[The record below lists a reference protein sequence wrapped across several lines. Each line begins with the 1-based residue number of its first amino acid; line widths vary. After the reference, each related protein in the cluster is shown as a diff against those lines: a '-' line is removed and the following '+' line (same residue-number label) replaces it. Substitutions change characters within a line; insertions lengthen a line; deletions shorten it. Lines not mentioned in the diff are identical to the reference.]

1 MFVLKKIISAFL
13 VPLPLACVLLVVG
26 LALLWFSK
34 RQKAGKIVATVGLG
48 VLLLGSY
55 DGLAHL
61 TLRPLESGYQPLYP
75 RARLEEATSKKGR
88 HPRWIVVLGGGNHED
103 PRAPPTEQLGAAA
116 LARLAEGVRL
126 YRELPGSKLVLSGG
140 VGNRVKHAD
149 LLGAAA
155 RVFGVPEQDIVLERS
170 TWDTEQEA
178 HNIAPRLG
186 KDDFILVTS
195 AFHMPRA
202 LGLYRREGLDPIP
215 AATAHL
221 TYDTPGF
228 TAYDL
233 LPSPGAMGLMH
244 TALHEYLGVLWSK
257 ARGKM

>member
-1 MFVLKKIISAFL
+1 
-13 VPLPLACVLLVVG
+13 VLLTVG

-48 VLLLGSY
+48 VLLLCSY
-55 DGLAHL
+55 DGLARL
-61 TLRPLESGYQPLYP
+61 ALLPLEGGYQPLYP
-75 RARLEEATSKKGR
+75 RARLDGATVDKGPDGR
-88 HPRWIVVLGGGNHED
+88 AGIVVLGGGNHED

-140 VGNRVKHAD
+140 VGIRVKHAD

-155 RVFGVPEQDIVLERS
+155 RTFGVPDDDIVLERS

-186 KDDFILVTS
+186 KDPFILVTS

-202 LGLYRREGLDPIP
+202 LALYRRQGLDPIP

-228 TAYDL
+228 SGYDL
-233 LPSPGAMGLMH
+233 LPSPGGMGLMH
-244 TALHEYLGVLWSK
+244 TALHVVPGGAVVESCA
-257 ARGKM
+257 ARCE